1 MELNAGFD
9 SHDSVSNTTGQITSK
24 QTNKKNNY
32 CSFND
37 NENGEIAAH

>member
-24 QTNKKNNY
+24 QTNKKT
-32 CSFND
+32 
-37 NENGEIAAH
+37 ITAALMIMKMVK